1 MNKRHYEH
9 TLPNIRGSLSNT
21 YALSALL
28 IICLNGYILLLFS
41 GKLENF
47 ILSIGTFV
55 KKTMRKIKKYLKG
68 KRHPL
73 IRKRSACKLL

>member
-1 MNKRHYEH
+1 MQLYDMEKFWY
-9 TLPNIRGSLSNT
+9 

-28 IICLNGYILLLFS
+28 FICLNGYILLLFS

-55 KKTMRKIKKYLKG
+55 KKAMRKIKRYLKG
-68 KRHPL
+68 KRYPL
-73 IRKRSACKLL
+73 IRK

>member
-1 MNKRHYEH
+1 MQLYDMEKFWY
-9 TLPNIRGSLSNT
+9 

-28 IICLNGYILLLFS
+28 VICLNGYILLLFS

-55 KKTMRKIKKYLKG
+55 KKAMRKIKKY
-68 KRHPL
+68 
-73 IRKRSACKLL
+73 